1 MRSGC
6 RNEETEAQ
14 APEKAKDRL
23 YEAVRLPDLETT
35 IQTDVAP
42 LRIKDPRLYF
52 EVRSVGINCPKYTN
66 CASAIGPLSSTQWHG
81 SSARGHESH
90 RAA

>member
-23 YEAVRLPDLETT
+23 SEAVRLPDLETT
-35 IQTDVAP
+35 MQTDVAP

-52 EVRSVGINCPKYTN
+52 EVRPFGINSENVMY
-66 CASAIGPLSSTQWHG
+66 
-81 SSARGHESH
+81 
-90 RAA
+90 